1 MDYADASTFLPLPTR
16 LSVPDASFDPI
27 ATLSE
32 TQKKQMDVFESL
44 LERFN
49 RRVNLVSP
57 DTTSDIRTLHI
68 RHCLSLM
75 VRDFPEGAKIV
86 DWGTGGGLPAVPLA
100 IACPHVTVYAVDSV
114 GKKVR
119 AVRTFARRI
128 GLDNLFAWNGRAE
141 DWTGTAHY
149 SISRATAPLADLWAW
164 YQRVAE
170 PLPSTEHPDTGRPGT
185 WRPGLLC
192 LKGGDLTD
200 EIREL
205 REASTVDVTVGQRD
219 LLPLLGDEYFR
230 HKQIVTVTVTD
241 RA

>member
-1 MDYADASTFLPLPTR
+1 MPNASWDPL
-16 LSVPDASFDPI
+16 

-32 TQKKQMDVFESL
+32 TQRKQMEVYESL
-44 LERFN
+44 LDRFN

-57 DTTSDIRTLHI
+57 ETTSDIRDLHV
-68 RHCLSLM
+68 RHCLALL
-75 VRDFPEGAKIV
+75 VRGFPEGAKIV

-141 DWTGTAHY
+141 AWTGTAHF
-149 SISRATAPLADLWAW
+149 SVSRATAPLADLWTW
-164 YQRVAE
+164 HQRVAA
-170 PLPSTEHPDTGRPGT
+170 PLPSTASAAAADPAERRRQDA
-185 WRPGLLC
+185 WLPGLIC
-192 LKGGDLTD
+192 LKGGDLTG
-200 EIREL
+200 EIQAL
-205 REASTVDVTVGQRD
+205 RDASPVDVTVGQHD
-219 LLPLLGDEYFR
+219 LLPLLGDAYFR
-230 HKQIVTVTVTD
+230 HKQIVTVTASV